1 MQAFQMGQVTVYM
14 YMYYLDAF
22 YTLEH
27 GKPLNICAMFGLF
40 QKMNL
45 SSLYPIFDYNVHN
58 NPLYE

>member
-1 MQAFQMGQVTVYM
+1 MGQVTVYM

-45 SSLYPIFDYNVHN
+45 SSLNPIFDYNVHN

>member
-14 YMYYLDAF
+14 YMYYLDA
-22 YTLEH
+22 
-27 GKPLNICAMFGLF
+27 LNICAMFGLF

-45 SSLYPIFDYNVHN
+45 SSLNPIFDYNVHN